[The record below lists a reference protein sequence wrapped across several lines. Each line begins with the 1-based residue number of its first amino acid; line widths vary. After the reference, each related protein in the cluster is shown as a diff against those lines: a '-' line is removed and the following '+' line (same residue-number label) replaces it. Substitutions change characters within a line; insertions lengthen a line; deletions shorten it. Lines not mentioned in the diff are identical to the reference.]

1 MNRHLIQS
9 QKMLLTVD
17 SQQDWEQV
25 QAEISYFCKTRLPEV
40 LENIFDEFALNHT
53 IRIDQLNIDLGNLS
67 LNTLAQDIEE
77 QITIQVYRY
86 LRAHHQQEINAVL
99 VKYEK
104 LISFLT
110 HLKINAPD
118 SGLANVVSVGY
129 LDEANNY
136 ETLAFY
142 CETGLKPWWLA
153 TTTSFKPAALLLQFL
168 NADAEIFA
176 QFVKAVKHQE
186 ATYRRLIQ
194 LVGRKMFFYQ
204 IHQFTTDLNILKCLE
219 RNINDN
225 LFKLIVEHWL
235 SQLEA
240 GKSESHHTDFGLWLF
255 ALVEQQPVLKPMVLE
270 ALTLTRRE
278 QESRQ
283 TEAGLVLRLNK
294 LYTAI
299 TRQKQ
304 GPAVASKPAVNPV
317 DENTKPL
324 RVEGVNQ
331 EASILIENAGLVLL
345 YPYFKNLFSSLQLL
359 NAKDFKDEMCMQKA
373 VVYLHY
379 LVYGEM
385 PEDECQLA
393 LNKILCGA
401 TPETIILF
409 NEISFTD
416 EELSWSDTLKSMVIQ
431 HWTKLG
437 STTIQGL
444 TETFLKRDGS
454 LIFRANNYHVHVE
467 RKGFD
472 VLLDTIAWPISII
485 RLPWNNY
492 LISLNW

>member
-1 MNRHLIQS
+1 MNQHLIQS
-9 QKMLLTVD
+9 QKMLLTVA
-17 SQQDWEQV
+17 SQQDWERV
-25 QAEISYFCKTRLPEV
+25 QAEISHFCKTRLPQV

-53 IRIDQLNIDLGNLS
+53 IRIDQLNIDLGSLC
-67 LNTLAQDIEE
+67 LNTLTQDIEE
-77 QITIQVYRY
+77 QLTIQVYRY
-86 LRAHHQQEINAVL
+86 LRTHHQQEINAVL
-99 VKYEK
+99 VKDEK
-104 LISFLT
+104 LIGFLT

-118 SGLANVVSVGY
+118 SGSVNAVSARYLAGANGY
-129 LDEANNY
+129 EA
-136 ETLAFY
+136 LAFY

-153 TTTSFKPAALLLQFL
+153 TTNSFKPAALLLELL
-168 NADAEIFA
+168 NADARIFA
-176 QFVKAVKHQE
+176 QFVNAVKYQA

-194 LVGRKMFFYQ
+194 LVSRKMFFYQ

-219 RNINDN
+219 PNINDK
-225 LFKLIVEHWL
+225 LFKLIVEYWFSRL
-235 SQLEA
+235 A
-240 GKSESHHTDFGLWLF
+240 VGKNESDHTDFGLWLF
-255 ALVEQQPVLKPMVLE
+255 TLVEQQPVLKPMILE
-270 ALTLTRRE
+270 ALTLTRTE
-278 QESRQ
+278 AEGRQ

-299 TRQKQ
+299 TRQKE
-304 GPAVASKPAVNPV
+304 GSAVASKPAVNLV
-317 DENTKPL
+317 EEKIKPL

-345 YPYFKNLFSSLQLL
+345 YPYFKNLFNSLQLL
-359 NAKDFKDEMCMQKA
+359 NGKEFKDEISLHKA

-379 LVYGEM
+379 LVYNEM
-385 PEDECQLA
+385 PEDECALA

-416 EELSWSDTLKSMVIQ
+416 EELGWSDTLKSMAIQ

-437 STTIQGL
+437 STTVQGL

-472 VLLDTIAWPISII
+472 VLLDTIPWPLSII